1 MSNSNNSRA
10 DQDWDDEDDGIS
22 LGELASM
29 IGAQWKTIAVGTF
42 LAGAAGYGAALML
55 PSIYTARTVI
65 MPPQQQQNAAAAALS
80 SLGALAGLAGGG
92 GIKSPADQ
100 YIALMQ
106 SATVSD
112 RLIDRFKL
120 MEVYEAKFR
129 VDARKELVKNA
140 VISAGKKDGLLVVEV
155 DDKDPKRAAEI
166 ANAYVDELRYMTNTL
181 AVSEAQ
187 QRRRFFEGKL
197 EETRAKLTQAQVEL
211 QSSGFNSGVLRSEP
225 KAAAEGYAK
234 ARAGLTAAEVKLQTL
249 RRMLADGAPEIG
261 QQQALVAALRAEV
274 SKLEQQDLGREAD
287 TSYVNRYRDFKYQE
301 TLFDLYAKQFELAR
315 MDESRE
321 GALIQVV
328 DQATE
333 PERRSK
339 PKRLFIAIGVAA
351 VVLLLLTTRSVWV
364 GMRRLSAS
372 SPQIS

>member
-1 MSNSNNSRA
+1 MSNSNNGRA
-10 DQDWDDEDDGIS
+10 DQDWDGEDDGIS

-29 IGAQWKTIAVGTF
+29 IGAQWKTIAVGTV
-42 LAGAAGYGAALML
+42 LAGVVGYGVALML

-92 GIKSPADQ
+92 VKSPADQ

-120 MEVYEAKFR
+120 MEVYAAKFR
-129 VDARKELVKNA
+129 VDARKTLVKNA
-140 VISAGKKDGLLVVEV
+140 QISSGKKDGLLTVEV
-155 DDKDPKRAAEI
+155 DDTDPKRAADI
-166 ANAYVDELRYMTNTL
+166 ANAYVDELRFMTNTL
-181 AVSEAQ
+181 AMSEAQ
-187 QRRRFFEGKL
+187 QRRKFFEGKL
-197 EETRAKLTQAQVEL
+197 EETKAKLTQAQIEL
-211 QSSGFNSGVLRSEP
+211 QSSGFTSGALRAEP
-225 KAAAEGYAK
+225 KAAAEGYAR

-249 RRMLADGAPEIG
+249 RGMLADGTPEIG

-274 SKLEQQDLGREAD
+274 SKLEQKEPGRDAD
-287 TSYVNRYRDFKYQE
+287 SGYVNRYRDFKYQE
-301 TLFDLYAKQFELAR
+301 TLFELYAKQFELAR

-328 DQATE
+328 DAATP

-339 PKRLFIAIGVAA
+339 PMRFIIAIGIATAA
-351 VVLLLLTTRSVWV
+351 FVLLGVRSVWG
-364 GMRRLSAS
+364 GMRRLATG
-372 SPQIS
+372 